1 VQVPQLRSVVSRI
14 GLTASHPNAVH
25 RTGLYAG
32 GSRSTDAAR
41 RTPSG
46 AWAAMMRDVADHRFR
61 FGVVAGLSRTAE
73 EWAALAR
80 RAEDLGYDSLLIPDT
95 LNTLSPF
102 AALAV
107 AATSTQCIRVGTY
120 VLSAPNR
127 PPAMV
132 AWESASLDLLTNGRF
147 ELGLG
152 AGRPGAAQDAETL
165 GVDFGSAHQRIQRVV
180 DTIRAVKGGT
190 AIGPMP
196 VQQPH
201 PPILVAARAPLML
214 RVAAEHADVV
224 ALALPPDADGHRL
237 AATVAQLREIAGT
250 RFDDLELHLNVA
262 AVAATPDDV
271 PDWVSRMVNGDPRAM
286 AARGGI
292 GFLTGSQA
300 KITDTLHRRRDEL
313 SISYVAVNAMFMDG
327 LAPVV
332 AHLAAS

>member
-1 VQVPQLRSVVSRI
+1 MP
-14 GLTASHPNAVH
+14 
-25 RTGLYAG
+25 AG
-32 GSRSTDAAR
+32 AGV
-41 RTPSG
+41 
-46 AWAAMMRDVADHRFR
+46 AMMGGVTDHRFR

-107 AATSTQCIRVGTY
+107 AATSTQRLRVGTY

-132 AWESASLDLLTNGRF
+132 AWESASLDFLTRGRF
-147 ELGLG
+147 EVGVG
-152 AGRPGAAQDAETL
+152 AGRPHAAADAQTL
-165 GVDFGSAHQRIQRVV
+165 GVGFGSAAERIQQVI
-180 DTIRAVKGGT
+180 DTIRAVKNGIAT
-190 AIGPMP
+190 GPKA

-201 PPILVAARAPLML
+201 PPILIAAGGPRML
-214 RVAAEHADVV
+214 RVAAQHADTV
-224 ALALPPDADGHRL
+224 ALALPPDADPDRL
-237 AATVAQLREIAGT
+237 IATVAQLREIAGA

-262 AVAATPDDV
+262 AVAAAPDAV
-271 PDWVSRMVNGDPRAM
+271 PDWVSRMVNGDPKAM

-292 GFLTGSQA
+292 GFLVGSQA
-300 KITDTLHRRRDEL
+300 EISDTIQRRRDEL
-313 SISYVAVNAMFMDG
+313 SISYVAVNAMFMDD

-332 AHLAAS
+332 TDLAGS